1 MNHTDLKNTCSYLA
15 SELNRIQ
22 TVAGTLSMIEHDHY
36 TKLTRVDN
44 RDLLDIAVEEQSASR
59 QLGMVKQ
66 VCVELAQRVE
76 ELQNAIE
83 RGELQGVA
91 NLASAH

>member
-1 MNHTDLKNTCSYLA
+1 MNSTDLKNTCSYVA

-22 TVAGTLSMIEHDHY
+22 TVAGTLAMIEQEHY
-36 TKLTRVDN
+36 TRLTSIGN

-76 ELQNAIE
+76 ELQSAIE

-91 NLASAH
+91 DLAPAH